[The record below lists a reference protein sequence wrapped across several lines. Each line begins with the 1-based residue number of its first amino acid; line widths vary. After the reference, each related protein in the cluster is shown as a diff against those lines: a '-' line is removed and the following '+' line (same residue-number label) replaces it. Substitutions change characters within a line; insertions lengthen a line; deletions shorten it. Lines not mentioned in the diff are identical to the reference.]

1 MATTKARSK
10 KKSADTATEPK
21 ADRPHIPGYGV
32 PENNKDMLPWSH
44 VTERMAAAQNYWIS
58 TVSPDGHPHATP
70 VWGLWV
76 DDKLYFGG
84 GPATKRSRNLNE
96 NPAVCIHL
104 ESGSDVIILHGE
116 AHPMAK
122 PDPEL
127 IARLIDMSGEKYGYR
142 PKPEEYG
149 GPGGFVF
156 SPSVVLAWKQ
166 FPKDATRW
174 RFTNAD

>member
-10 KKSADTATEPK
+10 KQTADTEAGPK
-21 ADRPHIPGYGV
+21 ADRPHMPGYGV
-32 PENNKDMLPWSH
+32 PDNKKGMLDWSH
-44 VTERMAAAQNYWIS
+44 VTERMTAAQNYWIS
-58 TVSPDGHPHATP
+58 TVSPEGHPHATP

-76 DDKLYFGG
+76 DNKLYFGG
-84 GPATKRSRNLNE
+84 GPMTKRSRNLNE
-96 NPAVCIHL
+96 NPAICIHL
-104 ESGSDVIILHGE
+104 ESGSDVVILHGE
-116 AHPMAK
+116 ARPMTK

-127 IARLIDMSGEKYGYR
+127 ITRLIDMSGEKYGYR

-156 SPSVVLAWKQ
+156 LPSVVLAWTQ

-174 RFTNAD
+174 RFTNAG